1 MCNMVMVFSLLGL
14 DVVAGG
20 GMWLAVGCGWRWDA
34 TVGRCL
40 SGCSMTGSWPKSRK
54 AAGSVAPSGFED
66 GS

>member
-1 MCNMVMVFSLLGL
+1 MVMVFSLLGL
-14 DVVAGG
+14 DVV
-20 GMWLAVGCGWRWDA
+20 LAVGCDWRWDA